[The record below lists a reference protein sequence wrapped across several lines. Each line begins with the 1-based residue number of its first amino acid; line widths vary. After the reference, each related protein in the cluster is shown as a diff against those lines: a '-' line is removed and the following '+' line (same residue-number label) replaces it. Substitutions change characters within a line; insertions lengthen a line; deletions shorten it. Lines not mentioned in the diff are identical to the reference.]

1 MATNTAASLPLR
13 LTRRLA
19 IKRSRRTA
27 YYALIIFCV
36 LANLFPFYWMVTTSL
51 KSWSGIFQYPPTF
64 FPVPVDLTA
73 YMEVFT
79 KTRLWLWIV
88 NSLKVCIP
96 TTLLAMVFATTG
108 AYALSRFDFK
118 GRNTASMLI
127 LITQML
133 PGTLLIIPIYLMF
146 KSMNLLDSFVGLIVS
161 YATFGLPFS
170 IWMLKGYFD
179 SIPKELEEAAAVD
192 GCTRVGTLLRIV
204 LPLSLPGLT
213 VTSMFAF
220 VNGWNDLVWAI
231 TLVTNPDMRT
241 NAVGLASF
249 VGEYGTPWAQIMGA
263 SAISSLPILL
273 LFLFLQRYLLYGL
286 TAGAVKG

>member
-1 MATNTAASLPLR
+1 MLF
-13 LTRRLA
+13 
-19 IKRSRRTA
+19 RS
-27 YYALIIFCV
+27 
-36 LANLFPFYWMVTTSL
+36 
-51 KSWSGIFQYPPTF
+51 
-64 FPVPVDLTA
+64 
-73 YMEVFT
+73 
-79 KTRLWLWIV
+79 
-88 NSLKVCIP
+88 NSLKVCVP
-96 TTLLAMVFATTG
+96 TTLIAMVFATTG
-108 AYALSRFDFK
+108 GYALSRFEFR
-118 GRNTASMLI
+118 GRTTAGMLI

-146 KSMNLLDSFVGLIVS
+146 KSMNLLDNFAGLIVS

-213 VTSMFAF
+213 VTAMFAF
-220 VNGWNDLVWAI
+220 VLGWNDLVWAI